1 MPKADRIPAAWP
13 AAMTD
18 VVAAAYLDMAVST
31 FHALIADGQLPAG
44 IAVPGRRL
52 VRWSRDDL
60 DAAITAWRAGSLD
73 AGDDAGPPFTPTP
86 DGDPFMDALDA
97 EQEAAE

>member
-1 MPKADRIPAAWP
+1 
-13 AAMTD
+13 MTD

-44 IAVPGRRL
+44 ISVPGRRL

-60 DAAITAWRAGSLD
+60 DAAISAWRAGPGSGSGTGLD
-73 AGDDAGPPFTPTP
+73 AGDDASPPFPSTP
-86 DGDPFMDALDA
+86 DGDPFMIALDA